1 MCDGNCANCREQC
14 PASKLLRI
22 AEKENPK
29 KGEVPMS
36 EAVGGCHAGPDE
48 KIARLDERGQFIVER
63 NNTCKAFG
71 IAAFAL
77 AIIALFIAWTAL
89 HDCHNFK
96 VSLAADRV
104 ELRQEMRALADSVD
118 EAKAEA
124 ARGHVCPQRA
134 KRGQ

>member
-1 MCDGNCANCREQC
+1 
-14 PASKLLRI
+14 
-22 AEKENPK
+22 
-29 KGEVPMS
+29 MS
-36 EAVGGCHAGPDE
+36 EAVGGCHAGSDE
-48 KIARLDERGQFIVER
+48 KIGRLDERSQFIVER

-104 ELRQEMRALADSVD
+104 EMRQEMRALADAVD
-118 EAKAEA
+118 EAKAEVV
-124 ARGHVCPQRA
+124 RGHVCPQRA
-134 KRGQ
+134 KRNQ

>member
-1 MCDGNCANCREQC
+1 
-14 PASKLLRI
+14 
-22 AEKENPK
+22 
-29 KGEVPMS
+29 MS

-48 KIARLDERGQFIVER
+48 KIGRLDERSQFIVER

-89 HDCHNFK
+89 HDTHNFK

-104 ELRQEMRALADSVD
+104 ELRQEMRALADAVD
-118 EAKAEA
+118 EAKAEVV
-124 ARGHVCPQRA
+124 RGHVCP
-134 KRGQ
+134 KRPKHAQ

>member
-1 MCDGNCANCREQC
+1 
-14 PASKLLRI
+14 
-22 AEKENPK
+22 
-29 KGEVPMS
+29 MS
-36 EAVGGCHAGPDE
+36 NAVGGCHADNEE
-48 KIARLDERGQFIVER
+48 KIGRLDERSQSIVER

-104 ELRQEMRALADSVD
+104 ELRQEMRALADAVD
-118 EAKAEA
+118 EAKSEA
-124 ARGHVCPQRA
+124 ARGHVCP
-134 KRGQ
+134 KKPKHL

>member
-1 MCDGNCANCREQC
+1 MCNGDCTNCAEHC
-14 PASKLLRI
+14 PAAKILKL
-22 AEKENPK
+22 AEKE
-29 KGEVPMS
+29 KGESTMS
-36 EAVGGCHAGPDE
+36 NAVGGCHADNEE
-48 KIARLDERGQFIVER
+48 KIGRLDERSQFIVER

-96 VSLAADRV
+96 VSLTADRV
-104 ELRQEMRALADSVD
+104 ELRQELRALAESVD

-124 ARGHVCPQRA
+124 ARGHVCP
-134 KRGQ
+134 KKPKHL

>member
-1 MCDGNCANCREQC
+1 
-14 PASKLLRI
+14 
-22 AEKENPK
+22 
-29 KGEVPMS
+29 MS
-36 EAVGGCHAGPDE
+36 EAVGGCHAGADE
-48 KIARLDERGQFIVER
+48 KIGRLDERSQFIVER

-104 ELRQEMRALADSVD
+104 ELRQEMRALAESVD

-124 ARGHVCPQRA
+124 ARGHVCPRKA
-134 KRGQ
+134 KHSL